1 MEELPCRGRPRC
13 PEVHRKILTS
23 VFDLLGEVGYAGL
36 TMESVAAR
44 AEVGKA
50 SLYRR
55 WSGKA
60 PLVMEA
66 LLDHTAV
73 TLAVP
78 ETGSAVN
85 DILVQMRGVAELLSG
100 RSGRMLGCLIACSH
114 EDPELAREFHE
125 FLRKRREAAKA
136 ILVRGQERGELR
148 RDLDCDVTLDALY
161 GPLHYRLLVSGAPLD
176 AAFVTTLWE
185 HVMNGLIRRKEV

>member
-1 MEELPCRGRPRC
+1 MEETIGRGRPRC

-23 VFDLLGEVGYAGL
+23 ALDLLNEFGYAGL
-36 TMESVAAR
+36 TMEAVAAR

-55 WSGKA
+55 WAGKG

-66 LLDHTAV
+66 LLEHFGS
-73 TLAVP
+73 TLSIS

-85 DILVQMRGVAELLSG
+85 DLLLQMRAVAELLTG
-100 RSGRMLGCLIACSH
+100 RPGRNLGCLIAATH
-114 EDPELAREFHE
+114 DDPELAKAFCQ
-125 FLRKRREAAKA
+125 FMCKRREAART
-136 ILVRGQERGELR
+136 ILKRGQERGELR
-148 RDLDCDVTLDALY
+148 ADLDQEVTLDALY
-161 GPLHYRLLVSGAPLD
+161 GPLHYRLLVTGAPLD

>member
-1 MEELPCRGRPRC
+1 MEEVTRGRPRC

-23 VFDLLGEVGYAGL
+23 VIDLLGEVGYAGL
-36 TMESVAAR
+36 TMEAVAAR

-66 LLDHTAV
+66 LLEHFGT
-73 TLAVP
+73 TLAFP

-85 DILVQMRGVAELLSG
+85 DLLLQMRGVAELLSDKP
-100 RSGRMLGCLIACSH
+100 GRMLGCLIACSH
-114 EDPELAREFHE
+114 EDPELAGEFHQ
-125 FLRKRREAAKA
+125 FLQQRRKAAKA
-136 ILVRGQERGELR
+136 ILARGQERGELR
-148 RDLDCDVTLDALY
+148 RDLDLEVTLDALY
-161 GPLHYRLLVSGAPLD
+161 GPLHYRLLVTGAPLD

-185 HVMNGLIRRKEV
+185 HVMNGLIRRKEG